1 MGDYESFYSTN
12 NYKIQINILYNSKE
26 GDDTN
31 TNTDELNSNYYI
43 IDNMQDILLE
53 EFSNKK
59 IYEDF
64 NKIHKDKTPL
74 YIVNDSYYIDK
85 YVIDTIRKST
95 SGKFPAFGPNEDI
108 EAENFDNNIRILLR
122 DRNGGYENKLVEFFK
137 TTLAKMITD
146 KKSVI
151 PDNFSTISRLRN
163 LFDECKDL
171 IKKNTFKNII
181 KNQYESTKDR
191 ELKEALRVFY
201 NIPTSSFVKK
211 SKYEYFLDTK
221 IINNIFK
228 VIDENSN
235 SDDSIFGGRRSSL
248 NNSQTKEDIYNKYFK
263 YVFPNKKDITVL
275 TDQDKDKILM
285 FNNVY
290 YIIKNIYLLDNTIIK
305 VKNFKNLKSVNETKY
320 YISQVSLLDLK
331 DNITHFKIEKNKVT
345 IFVKATLKYIIEYPI
360 LQINYLID
368 DLENAKQKFLLQS
381 YILQPK
387 DISNNYS
394 SYDKIYIDDNIKY
407 ITNVQNIDT
416 IAINSRKKKYIE
428 NKEELFLNTKALR
441 LLIAFFKKN
450 KKDTNSLNKIIESN
464 IKYIL
469 YKIFKF
475 YNNKKFKNYY
485 IADTYIKYNV
495 DGSQYYSITRGKITE
510 QSTKYNIIS
519 SIFDEE
525 YNSAV
530 EAETEAKAKAAE
542 AKAKATAA
550 EAAAVE
556 VEAAAAAAKAAAEA
570 AAATATAEAAA
581 AVAAGGVAAVEAT
594 TAEAAAAAAER
605 AKTTAAEAKAAR
617 AEATAARAEATAAEK
632 EARAA
637 EKEARAAPATAPATA
652 SATAPATAPATAT
665 ATATAPAA
673 ATATATA
680 TATAPAAEIEQ
691 QIYKM
696 LPSDDARLNNNKIY
710 KINVVFRCYLDK
722 TGNKPSLMRAVIA
735 EQCLSRAQKLD
746 ETFTNTLYRV
756 FDLPENYLYN
766 KLANITRKQ
775 KSNKILENK
784 IPENKIPENKILENK
799 IPENKIP
806 ENKIPENKIPENKI
820 PENIAINMPNKRG
833 GKVTKKYNKNMTLKH
848 KTSATDVIF
857 INNNIYQ

>member
-1 MGDYESFYSTN
+1 MGDYEPFYSTN

-53 EFSNKK
+53 EFSNRK
-59 IYEDF
+59 IYKAFKSKYEPID
-64 NKIHKDKTPL
+64 KPKDKTPL

-108 EAENFDNNIRILLR
+108 EADNFENNIKILLR
-122 DRNGGYENKLVEFFK
+122 ETGTRYENKLVEFFK
-137 TTLAKMITD
+137 RILDKMLRTNKKLIHNGAAFDTINTLEK
-146 KKSVI
+146 
-151 PDNFSTISRLRN
+151 
-163 LFDECKDL
+163 LFTECKDL
-171 IKKNTFKNII
+171 IRKNTFKNLI
-181 KNQYESTKDR
+181 KIQYESTKNSD
-191 ELKEALRVFY
+191 LKEALRVFY
-201 NIPTSSFVKK
+201 NIPTSSLVKK

-221 IINNIFK
+221 TINNIFT

-248 NNSQTKEDIYNKYFK
+248 NNNQTKEDIYNKYFK

-305 VKNFKNLKSVNETKY
+305 VNNLKIGYETKY

-368 DLENAKQKFLLQS
+368 DLENAKQKILPQS

-394 SYDKIYIDDNIKY
+394 SYDKIYIDDKIKY

-441 LLIAFFKKN
+441 LFIAFFKKY
-450 KKDTNSLNKIIESN
+450 KEATDPDDNKIIESN

-485 IADTYIKYNV
+485 IADTYIKY
-495 DGSQYYSITRGKITE
+495 DKHDKHGSAYYSITRGKITE
-510 QSTKYNIIS
+510 KSKKYEIFST
-519 SIFDEE
+519 IFGDEE
-525 YNSAV
+525 NSAP
-530 EAETEAKAKAAE
+530 K
-542 AKAKATAA
+542 
-550 EAAAVE
+550 
-556 VEAAAAAAKAAAEA
+556 
-570 AAATATAEAAA
+570 
-581 AVAAGGVAAVEAT
+581 
-594 TAEAAAAAAER
+594 
-605 AKTTAAEAKAAR
+605 AEAKAAEEAEEAKAAEEEEE
-617 AEATAARAEATAAEK
+617 AEAAEEEEAEEAEAAEAAE
-632 EARAA
+632 
-637 EKEARAAPATAPATA
+637 
-652 SATAPATAPATAT
+652 
-665 ATATAPAA
+665 A
-673 ATATATA
+673 ATE
-680 TATAPAAEIEQ
+680 PL
-691 QIYKM
+691 IYKT
-696 LPSDDARLNNNKIY
+696 LPSDDARLNSNKIY

-766 KLANITRKQ
+766 KLTNITRKQ
-775 KSNKILENK
+775 KSNKI
-784 IPENKIPENKILENK
+784 PENKIPENNIPENN
-799 IPENKIP
+799 IPENKINP
-806 ENKIPENKIPENKI
+806 IARE
-820 PENIAINMPNKRG
+820 ENIAINMPNKRG

-848 KTSATDVIF
+848 KTSATDVKF